1 MTTFANQ
8 VAIGPEFFKKA
19 FNDYA
24 DWGWAL
30 VREFFQN
37 SADAGST
44 EIRFTVKHE
53 QVAPNQTTILTVTN
67 NGSPMTRDI
76 LVNKL
81 LALGGSGKNFQG
93 SVGGFGKAKEILYF
107 CHQRYVIQSGNL
119 VVTGSG
125 AGYDIEEVD
134 YTDGTTSTILM
145 DGDHVTRICSALTQ
159 FASYCQWDGD
169 LYLNDQKI
177 HTKLRKGSPRREIE
191 SGTVYTNR
199 TYPGRMIVRMGGIP
213 MFWSYV
219 GCDRGVILELGGKSS
234 DCLTANRDGLNGE
247 YQRELNSFITS
258 LSVDKKSALKP
269 RGARY
274 TLYAGDR
281 IRHGVKS
288 NATLDVTALVLD
300 TAKLVTVTS
309 PEDPAGTT
317 LAANQYAYSQASVA
331 NTLQEFIVKNE
342 TDMLIPNHFSPGSRQ
357 FSPYSKKLT
366 RIWGRLMLEMHRMF
380 DKSGDFAIGFIFDDS
395 VEAEY
400 ENGPY
405 GTVYYINPVEI
416 VSNTITYASRSMKK
430 RFKLTEKNRLLML
443 ALHEFIHGCGYV
455 YHDEVYSTKLT
466 NMAWMV
472 MEQRK
477 RFNWCFA

>member
-1 MTTFANQ
+1 MESMTYENQ
-8 VAIGPEFFKKA
+8 VAIGPEFFRKA

-44 EIRFTVKHE
+44 KICFSVDHE
-53 QVAPNQTTILTVTN
+53 QVAPNQSTILTVTN

-107 CHQRYVIQSGNL
+107 CHLRYTIQTGNL

-125 AGYDIEEVD
+125 AGYNIEEVD
-134 YTDGTTSTILM
+134 YYTDGTVSTILM
-145 DGDHVTRICSALTQ
+145 DGDHVAKICGALTQ
-159 FASYCQWDGD
+159 FANYCQWGGD

-177 HTKLRKGSPRREIE
+177 HTNLRKGSPRRDIE

-199 TYPGRMIVRMGGIP
+199 IYTGKMIVRMGGIP

-234 DCLTANRDGLNGE
+234 DCLTANRDGLSGE

-274 TLYAGDR
+274 TRYCGNRFQHGGDAGLNVTQSVSRLVSEVD
-281 IRHGVKS
+281 
-288 NATLDVTALVLD
+288 ATD
-300 TAKLVTVTS
+300 TGYTDTV
-309 PEDPAGTT
+309 PAGVTGFSHV
-317 LAANQYAYSQASVA
+317 YSSR
-331 NTLQEFIVKNE
+331 NISEEFIIKNE
-342 TDMLIPNHFSPGSRQ
+342 TDMLVPKHFNPDSSM
-357 FSPYSKKLT
+357 FSPYSRKLT
-366 RIWGRLMLEMHRMF
+366 KIWGRLMLEMHKMF
-380 DKSGDFAIGFIFDDS
+380 DKSGDFAIGFIFDES

-405 GTVYYINPVEI
+405 GTVYYINPVEV
-416 VSNTITYASRSMKK
+416 VSNTITHASRSMKK

-443 ALHEFIHGCGYV
+443 ALHEFIHGCGYH
-455 YHDEVYSTKLT
+455 YHDEMYATKLT

-472 MEQRK
+472 MEQKK
-477 RFNWCFA
+477 RFNWCFT